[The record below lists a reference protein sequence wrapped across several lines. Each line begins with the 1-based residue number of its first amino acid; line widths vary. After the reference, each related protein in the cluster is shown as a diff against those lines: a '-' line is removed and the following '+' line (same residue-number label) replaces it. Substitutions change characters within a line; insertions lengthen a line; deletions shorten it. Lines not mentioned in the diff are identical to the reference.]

1 LRRPPIGVFA
11 GTSLNTYLLN
21 NVAVAIDVDPTAPD
35 AYQAFI
41 ANDKDFAA
49 TRIAYRLGL
58 RGPAVTVQNACST
71 GLVAVLQACRAL
83 AAGDCSM
90 ALAAAASVYV
100 PHETGYVFHEGMI
113 ASPDG
118 HCRAFDAAAHGTTF
132 GNGVAAVALRP
143 LSAALAAGDRV
154 LAVIRG
160 GAINNDGAAKA
171 GFTAPSVE
179 GQAAAIT
186 AALARADV
194 PAASIG
200 YIETHG
206 TGTPLGD
213 AVEIAA
219 LNQAYVP
226 AGLTAT
232 ASCPIGSVK
241 TNVGHMDIAAG
252 MGGLIKTVLALRH
265 AEVPPSLHFTAPHP
279 DLPFSAGPF
288 FQLSRRTGSD
298 NFAVI
303 DHGDP
308 RCRPVRFIHVVCS
321 QENSDT
327 FGPVEIPDVRPQLVA
342 ALRIETQCRF
352 IEKQDPG
359 RMEQAAGDF
368 EPPLHATREPLHA
381 IVSAIPQLE

>member
-1 LRRPPIGVFA
+1 MLLRLVHVPLRGVLRDIDRFDAGFFGYSRREAETIDPQQRLLLEVAWEALEDAGIAVGDDAPPIGVFA

-132 GNGVAAVALRP
+132 GNGVAAVVLRP

-200 YIETHG
+200 
-206 TGTPLGD
+206 
-213 AVEIAA
+213 
-219 LNQAYVP
+219 
-226 AGLTAT
+226 
-232 ASCPIGSVK
+232 SSK
-241 TNVGHMDIAAG
+241 
-252 MGGLIKTVLALRH
+252 R
-265 AEVPPSLHFTAPHP
+265 TAP
-279 DLPFSAGPF
+279 A
-288 FQLSRRTGSD
+288 RRS
-298 NFAVI
+298 
-303 DHGDP
+303 
-308 RCRPVRFIHVVCS
+308 
-321 QENSDT
+321 
-327 FGPVEIPDVRPQLVA
+327 
-342 ALRIETQCRF
+342 
-352 IEKQDPG
+352 
-359 RMEQAAGDF
+359 
-368 EPPLHATREPLHA
+368 ATRWRSPR
-381 IVSAIPQLE
+381 